1 MEHQAIETAAIILLG
16 AMIALIFL
24 AGLIVGLLF

>member
-1 MEHQAIETAAIILLG
+1 MDDIETAAIILLG